1 MIDYNKD
8 EKIINTEAKMRGPT
22 FIPPTDVKAKYDVS
36 YSEFSVDMNLA
47 FDVSECLYEFIT
59 CVDGLLVKTIDNFL
73 CGDDHKFVIAVSAR
87 KNSYYLKPES
97 ELRIIPSD
105 LQILHDLAVKALF
118 HAEVNE
124 YYCDITAV
132 SSDKGVITVSFIF
145 KNNNGPNS
153 GFPAYRRYINRY
165 IK

>member
-1 MIDYNKD
+1 MIDYYKD

-36 YSEFSVDMNLA
+36 YSEFSTEMNFA
-47 FDVSECLYEFIT
+47 FDVSECLPEFIT

-73 CGDDHKFVIAVSAR
+73 CGDGFKFVIAVSAR
-87 KNSYYLKPES
+87 KNSYYVIPES

-105 LQILHDLAVKALF
+105 LKILHDLAVKALF

-124 YYCDITAV
+124 YYRDITAV
-132 SSDKGVITVSFIF
+132 SSDKGVVTVSFIF
-145 KNNNGPNS
+145 KDNNRPNV
-153 GFPAYRRYINRY
+153 GFPADRRYINRY